1 MNRRRICIVTGTRAE
16 WGLLSGIARELDRRS
31 DIELQIIATNMHL
44 DPRYGHT
51 VDEISKSGMTVT
63 ECIDIIDPTDDDN
76 DAATVRATARCLS
89 GMADAFNRMRPDL
102 IVILGDR
109 SEMLAVAC
117 AATIMRIPIAHLHGG
132 EVTEGAIDDAI
143 RHAITKMSSLHLVST
158 ENHRR
163 RVIQMGENPDSVVNT
178 GAIGVYNALH
188 TPDIPLKEL
197 TDFIGF
203 APDRNTLIVTYHP
216 ATLDSAIPSDRFS
229 QLIDALNRFPDLKTI
244 ITYPNNDAQG
254 TPIISMIKEYAAEY
268 PGRVSAVPSLG
279 MIRYM
284 AVLRRAGAV
293 VGNSSSGIIE
303 APSMGIPTVDI
314 GIRQHGRTAADS
326 VIHCGDTTEEIAE
339 AIALAISPEMQE
351 KAKHTVNPYEK
362 KDTLRLCVNAIANMP
377 LDVNKKFYDIDI
389 EK

>member
-1 MNRRRICIVTGTRAE
+1 MDRRKICIVTGTRAE
-16 WGLLSGIARELDRRS
+16 WGLLSGIAGELARREDV
-31 DIELQIIATNMHL
+31 ELQIIATNMHL
-44 DPRYGHT
+44 DHRYGHT
-51 VDEISKSGMTVT
+51 VDEISKSGLTVT
-63 ECIDIIDPTDDDN
+63 ECIDIIDPNDGDN
-76 DAATVRATARCLS
+76 EAATARATARCMS
-89 GMADAFNRMRPDL
+89 GMADAFSKASPDM

-117 AATIMRIPIAHLHGG
+117 TATIMRIPIAHLHGG

-163 RVIQMGENPDSVVNT
+163 RVIQMGERPESVVNT

-188 TPDIPLKEL
+188 SPDISLEEL

-216 ATLDSAIPSDRFS
+216 ATLDSALPSDRFS
-229 QLIDALNRFPDLKTI
+229 QLIDALSRFHDLKI
-244 ITYPNNDAQG
+244 IMTYPNNDAQG
-254 TPIISMIKEYAAEY
+254 SPIISMIEEYASEN
-268 PGRVSAVPSLG
+268 PGRVLAVPSLG
-279 MIRYM
+279 MARYM

-326 VIHCGDTTEEIAE
+326 VIHCGDSADEIAE
-339 AIALAISPEMQE
+339 AIALAISPEMRE
-351 KAKHTVNPYEK
+351 KARHTVNPYEQK
-362 KDTLRLCVNAIANMP
+362 GTLQLCVNAIANMP

-389 EK
+389 KK